1 MTGQTLA
8 DETKPYTLEKARVDL
23 AAAHRLAVRDQLHEG
38 TWNHLSLT
46 VPGEPDKILIT
57 PEVCHWSLITASSL
71 AVVGPDED
79 VERMQATNEHLW
91 VGYRIHY
98 PVHQA
103 RPDAA
108 CVLHAH
114 PPYATALT
122 MVEGG
127 VLEWAEQNSLEF
139 YGRVAYND
147 RYDSGV
153 PLGLD
158 QGEEMATFLGP
169 DAILLFLRN
178 HGVVVVG
185 PTVAIAYTNL
195 YLLERYCRVQYLAKT
210 MGTLVPIPEDRRGGG
225 GDNFKTQHFAA
236 MKRVLDKEE
245 PDYAS

>member
-1 MTGQTLA
+1 MAVESQQSRA
-8 DETKPYTLEKARVDL
+8 SYSVARARVDL
-23 AAAHRLAVRDQLHEG
+23 AAAHRLAVRDDLHEG
-38 TWNHLSLT
+38 TWNHLSLS
-46 VPGEPDKILIT
+46 VPGDPERILIT
-57 PEVCHWSLITASSL
+57 PGVVHWSQVTASSL
-71 AVVGPDED
+71 AVLGPHED
-79 VERMQATNEHLW
+79 GAALERDNEHLW

-98 PVHQA
+98 PLHRA

-139 YGRVAYND
+139 HGRVAFNA

-153 PLGLD
+153 PLDIG
-158 QGEEMATFLGP
+158 QGEEMAAALG
-169 DAILLFLRN
+169 DEAIVLFLRN

-195 YLLERYCRVQYLAKT
+195 YLLE
-210 MGTLVPIPEDRRGGG
+210 
-225 GDNFKTQHFAA
+225 
-236 MKRVLDKEE
+236 
-245 PDYAS
+245 

>member
-1 MTGQTLA
+1 MDQTLVE
-8 DETKPYTLEKARVDL
+8 ETKPYTLRQARIDL
-23 AAAHRLAVRDQLHEG
+23 AAAHRLAVRDELHEG
-38 TWNHLSLT
+38 TWNHLSLV
-46 VPGEPDKILIT
+46 VPGEPEKILIT
-57 PEVCHWSLITASSL
+57 PEVCHWSQITASSL

-79 VERMQATNEHLW
+79 LERMQEVNEHLW

-98 PVHQA
+98 PLHQA
-103 RPDAA
+103 RLDAA

-153 PLGLD
+153 PVGLD
-158 QGEEMATFLGP
+158 QGEEMAAVLGP
-169 DAILLFLRN
+169 EAILLFLKS

-185 PTVAIAYTNL
+185 PTVGIAYTNL

-210 MGTLVPIPEDRRGGG
+210 MGKLAPIAPERRGGG
-225 GDNFKTQHFAA
+225 GDTFKTLHFEA

>member
-1 MTGQTLA
+1 MDQTLVE
-8 DETKPYTLEKARVDL
+8 ETKPYTLTQARIDL
-23 AAAHRLAVRDQLHEG
+23 AAAHRLAARDELHEG
-38 TWNHLSLT
+38 TWNHLSLV
-46 VPGEPDKILIT
+46 VPGEPEKILIT
-57 PEVCHWSLITASSL
+57 PEVCHWSQITASSL

-79 VERMQATNEHLW
+79 LERMQEVNEHLW

-98 PVHQA
+98 PLHQA
-103 RPDAA
+103 RLDAA

-153 PLGLD
+153 PVGLD
-158 QGEEMATFLGP
+158 QGEEMAAVLGP
-169 DAILLFLRN
+169 EAILLFLKN

-185 PTVAIAYTNL
+185 PTVGIAYTNL

-210 MGTLVPIPEDRRGGG
+210 MGKLAPIAPERRGGG
-225 GDNFKTQHFAA
+225 GDTFKTLHFEA

>member
-1 MTGQTLA
+1 MT
-8 DETKPYTLEKARVDL
+8 ETTAEATSQYTIHDARVDL

-38 TWNHLSLT
+38 TWNHLSLV

-57 PEVCHWSLITASSL
+57 PEVCHWSQITASSL

-79 VERMQATNEHLW
+79 LEQMRVTNDHLW

-98 PVHQA
+98 PLHQA
-103 RPDAA
+103 RPDAV

-139 YGRVAYND
+139 YGRVAYNE

-153 PLGLD
+153 PVGLD
-158 QGEEMATFLGP
+158 QGEEMAAFLGD
-169 DAILLFLRN
+169 DAILLFLKN

-185 PTVAIAYTNL
+185 PTVAVAYTNL
-195 YLLERYCRVQYLAKT
+195 YLLERYCHVQYLALT
-210 MGTLVPIPEDRRGGG
+210 MGKITPIPPDRRGGG
-225 GDNFKTQHFAA
+225 GDTFKEAHFSA

-245 PDYAS
+245 PDYAD